1 MRETFKGRTP
11 PTLPLSNYTSV
22 ISHLLPDFGTNRR
35 TNRKP
40 VRVDCVNNQYP
51 GGVSAQLALG
61 RQGGADIVVRYRKPF
76 GSRPLPWV
84 KTLPV
89 EVRAHS
95 SPNWCLR
102 SKTTLFLF
110 CPDLLRGVTLSKPFA
125 AEASLRRCVSGGNR
139 CPRNSSRILLL
150 RYLRLSSK
158 YLSTYRIAQYAQQT
172 WDTRVGRAYA
182 CIMGEEKVVEHRE
195 MRREC
200 YWLG

>member
-1 MRETFKGRTP
+1 MH
-11 PTLPLSNYTSV
+11 PLSDDTSV
-22 ISHLLPDFGTNRR
+22 VSHLLSGLGSNRR

-51 GGVSAQLALG
+51 GGVSVQLALG
-61 RQGGADIVVRYRKPF
+61 RQGGADIVVGYRKPS

-110 CPDLLRGVTLSKPFA
+110 CRDPLRGVTLSKPFA
-125 AEASLRRCVSGGNR
+125 VEASLHRYVSGGNR
-139 CPRNSSRILLL
+139 CPRNLSRILSL
-150 RYLRLSSK
+150 RYLLFSFK
-158 YLSTYRIAQYAQQT
+158 YLSTYQVAQYAQQT
-172 WDTRVGRAYA
+172 WDTRAGRDYA

-195 MRREC
+195 MRGEC